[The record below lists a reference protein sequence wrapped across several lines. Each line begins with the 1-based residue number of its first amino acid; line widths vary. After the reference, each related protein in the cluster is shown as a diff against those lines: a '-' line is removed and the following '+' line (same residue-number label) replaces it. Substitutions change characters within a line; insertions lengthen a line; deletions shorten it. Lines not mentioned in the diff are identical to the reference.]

1 MVGETEMNQHNGSKS
16 GSEGSAVAQV
26 GRLIRRILDL
36 TELQGELFKI
46 DAREGGKAL
55 AIPAILIATGIV
67 LGFGGIL
74 VLLLALAEGLQRIG
88 LSEAA
93 SFLGAGFFG
102 LILAAGAIWSGW
114 YFLRKAVAAFD
125 RSKTELQ
132 RNIAWFRATV
142 THPSSEHRVHNTNQ
156 NQD

>member
-1 MVGETEMNQHNGSKS
+1 MNQHNGSKS
-16 GSEGSAVAQV
+16 GSERSAVAQV
-26 GRLIRRILDL
+26 GGLVRRILDL

-55 AIPAILIATGIV
+55 AIPAILIAIGIV

-74 VLLLALAEGLQRIG
+74 ILLFALAEGLQRTG
-88 LSEAA
+88 LSDAV
-93 SFLGAGFFG
+93 SFLVAGFSG

-114 YFLRKAVAAFD
+114 YLLRKAVAAFD

-142 THPSSEHRVHNTNQ
+142 AHPSSENRVGNTNR